1 MLNQDV
7 HKNLRRNKGGI
18 RLDEIEKLSEN
29 YKRPPGFTLIPN
41 LVGTAKNNPN
51 QHAQRK
57 SSYFDHVQDEMM
69 RYMNLDLSFFSLPLP
84 HTYFV
89 MHTLWEK

>member
-18 RLDEIEKLSEN
+18 RLDDIEKLSDN

-41 LVGTAKNNPN
+41 LLGTAGKVNSN
-51 QHAQRK
+51 QQAQRK
-57 SSYFDHVQDEMM
+57 SSYFDHVQEEMM
-69 RYMNLDLSFFSLPLP
+69 R
-84 HTYFV
+84 
-89 MHTLWEK
+89 